1 MGSVGLQRLATFL
14 IHLPFSTQPPLP
26 SLLLFTSS
34 LTSSVC
40 YGLYLAVTSELFLR
54 SEKGSAA
61 KPVFWHQALVPV
73 AGTQPTPAQFHG
85 SERA

>member
-1 MGSVGLQRLATFL
+1 MGSVGLQRLAIFL

-61 KPVFWHQALVPV
+61 KPVFWHQTSVPV

-85 SERA
+85 SERD